1 MEPCLCYRNATRAL
15 LRLEWLRGA
24 VYAEGHHVTRD
35 GAYGGHGWLELGG
48 ELIDPTWA
56 HFLLHPHPRFPV
68 RGGRYFAAA
77 RFTRDEV
84 VALFATY
91 SPATLDEDEGDVD
104 WCTPLLIKAGYA
116 QALDTNHPAWLAAS
130 ILAARAAWPGH
141 DEVSG
146 EEDRKKMI
154 AALAAPPRQATEAI
168 LTLVAGAVARGD
180 SGALDIRGLVAQPA

>member
-1 MEPCLCYRNATRAL
+1 V
-15 LRLEWLRGA
+15 G
-24 VYAEGHHVTRD
+24 
-35 GAYGGHGWLELGG
+35 
-48 ELIDPTWA
+48 
-56 HFLLHPHPRFPV
+56 
-68 RGGRYFAAA
+68 GGRYFAAA

-116 QALDTNHPAWLAAS
+116 QALDTNHPAWLAAG

-141 DEVSG
+141 DEFSG

-154 AALAAPPRQATEAI
+154 VALAAPPRQATEAI

-180 SGALDIRGLVAQPA
+180 SGALDIRGLVAQPE